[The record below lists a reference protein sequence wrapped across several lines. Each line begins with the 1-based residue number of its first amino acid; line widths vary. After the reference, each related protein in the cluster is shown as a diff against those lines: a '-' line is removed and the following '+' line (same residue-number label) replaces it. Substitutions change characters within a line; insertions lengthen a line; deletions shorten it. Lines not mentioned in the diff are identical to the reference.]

1 MNDVNYYK
9 AVKQRNEILYLKKK
23 YKIFNKEYFKNN
35 KIDRGKYIRYILSI
49 RKLILLL
56 PKLYVNNNINNF
68 LLNNLEEKKRNL
80 LYVNRLSN
88 IYNLPNELKNN
99 INFFL

>member
-9 AVKQRNEILYLKKK
+9 VIKQRKQILYLKKK
-23 YKIFNKEYFKNN
+23 YKIFNKEYFKDN
-35 KIDRGKYIRYILSI
+35 KIDRGKYRRYILSVK
-49 RKLILLL
+49 KLIYLL

-68 LLNNLEEKKRNL
+68 LLNILEEKKRNL

-88 IYNLPNELKNN
+88 IYN
-99 INFFL
+99 FLFQFY